1 MRSSERWIGVRTNNY
16 GWATNPNW
24 GVTVN
29 QLENIFFQFCRPLSF
44 FVILEYEI
52 GLSTPVTRYVNPIS
66 IFSAAAS
73 LIPSLFARL
82 KVWKFIVSSICA
94 KFDDIIIATWTN
106 HRTSVQVAIQKSG
119 VIHGSRLIGI
129 SRLGHL
135 LFLFVQHANGQACW
149 KSGISKNQRRQ
160 IKHRFWSYL
169 LAIVPVLIREVI
181 PPSAFVIVRT
191 IEQKKEQ
198 REIKRSIIN
207 FDSIVI
213 GPLMLLLTPA
223 TSAFSSDIL

>member
-1 MRSSERWIGVRTNNY
+1 M
-16 GWATNPNW
+16 
-24 GVTVN
+24 
-29 QLENIFFQFCRPLSF
+29 
-44 FVILEYEI
+44 ILEYEI

-66 IFSAAAS
+66 IFSAAS
-73 LIPSLFARL
+73 PLIPSLFARL

-135 LFLFVQHANGQACW
+135 FFCLSSMPMAKPVGKVVLAKIKGE
-149 KSGISKNQRRQ
+149 Q